1 MMRTPIQILCAL
13 ILIAGI
19 AVLGSAGESVAEIY
33 AVKPGDI
40 VEVTV
45 IEDSSLNR
53 RVLVGPD
60 GRISVPLAGSVEA
73 AGRTLPQIE
82 RALQT
87 ALEGNFVRPP
97 TVSVALVSLGPP
109 ELLEEELEE
118 IVIHSVYVVGEVLRP
133 GRYEYDAE
141 KPISVLQAITLAGG
155 PGVFANRKKIQV
167 RDVDGTTETL
177 AIYDYKAVEKGI
189 GAAGLGM
196 TLSDGA
202 VIVVPERGIFD

>member
-1 MMRTPIQILCAL
+1 MRSPIQILFAL
-13 ILIAGI
+13 LLVASI
-19 AVLGSAGESVAEIY
+19 AVLGSAGESAAEAY
-33 AVKPGDI
+33 TVKPGDI

-60 GRISVPLAGSVEA
+60 GRISVPLAGSISA
-73 AGRTLPQIE
+73 SGRTLTEIE
-82 RALQT
+82 RSLQT

-109 ELLEEELEE
+109 DLLEEDLEE
-118 IVIHSVYVVGEVLRP
+118 VVIHSVYVVGEVLRP

-155 PGVFANRKKIQV
+155 PGVFASRKKIQV
-167 RDVDGTTETL
+167 RDIDSETETL
-177 AIYDYKAVEKGI
+177 AIYNYKAVEKGV

>member
-1 MMRTPIQILCAL
+1 MRTPIQILCAL

-19 AVLGSAGESVAEIY
+19 AVLGSAGESVAESY

-60 GRISVPLAGSVEA
+60 GRISVPLAGSIEA

-82 RALQT
+82 RSLQT

-109 ELLEEELEE
+109 EFLQEELEE

-189 GAAGLGM
+189 GAAGLG
-196 TLSDGA
+196 TILSDGA
-202 VIVVPERGIFD
+202 VILVPERGIFD

>member
-1 MMRTPIQILCAL
+1 MRTPIQILCAL

-19 AVLGSAGESVAEIY
+19 AVLGSSGESVAEVY
-33 AVKPGDI
+33 TVKPGDI

-45 IEDSSLNR
+45 IEDPSLNR

-60 GRISVPLAGSVEA
+60 GRISVPLAGSIAVS
-73 AGRTLPQIE
+73 GRTLTEIE
-82 RALQT
+82 GALQS

-97 TVSVALVSLGPP
+97 TVSAALVSLGPAD
-109 ELLEEELEE
+109 LLLEELEE

-141 KPISVLQAITLAGG
+141 KPISALQAITLAGG
-155 PGVFANRKKIQV
+155 PGVFANRKKIQI
-167 RDVDGTTETL
+167 RDVDGTSETL

>member
-19 AVLGSAGESVAEIY
+19 AVLGSAGESVAESY

-60 GRISVPLAGSVEA
+60 GRISVPLAGSIEA

-82 RALQT
+82 RSLQT

-109 ELLEEELEE
+109 EFLQEELEE

-189 GAAGLGM
+189 GAAGLG
-196 TLSDGA
+196 TILSDGA
-202 VIVVPERGIFD
+202 VILVPERGIFD

>member
-1 MMRTPIQILCAL
+1 MRTPIQILCAL

>member
-1 MMRTPIQILCAL
+1 MRTPIQFLCAL
-13 ILIAGI
+13 LLVAGI
-19 AVLGSAGESVAEIY
+19 AVLGSTRESAAEVY
-33 AVKPGDI
+33 TLKPGDI

-60 GRISVPLAGSVEA
+60 GRISVPLAGSIA
-73 AGRTLPQIE
+73 ASGRTLSQIE
-82 RALQT
+82 SALQS

-97 TVSVALVSLGPP
+97 TVSAALVSLGPP
-109 ELLEEELEE
+109 DLLDEELEE

-167 RDVDGTTETL
+167 RDIDGTTETL
-177 AIYDYKAVEKGI
+177 AIYDYKAVEKGF

>member
-1 MMRTPIQILCAL
+1 M
-13 ILIAGI
+13 AGI
-19 AVLGSAGESVAEIY
+19 AVLGSAGESNADSY
-33 AVKPGDI
+33 AVKPGVI

-60 GRISVPLAGSVEA
+60 GRISVPLAGSIEA

-82 RALQT
+82 RALQS

-97 TVSVALVSLGPP
+97 TVSVALVALGPP
-109 ELLEEELEE
+109 EFLEEELEE

-155 PGVFANRKKIQV
+155 PGGIANGKKIQV
-167 RDVDGTTETL
+167 REVDGTTETL
-177 AIYDYKAVEKGI
+177 ASNGYKAEEKGI
-189 GAAGLGM
+189 GAAALGV
-196 TLSDGA
+196 TVAAGA
-202 VIVVPERGIFD
+202 T

>member
-1 MMRTPIQILCAL
+1 MRTPIQILCAL
-13 ILIAGI
+13 ILVAGI
-19 AVLGSAGESVAEIY
+19 AVLGSAGESFAEAY

-60 GRISVPLAGSVEA
+60 GRISVPLAGSVVA
-73 AGRTLPQIE
+73 AGRTLGEIE

-87 ALEGNFVRPP
+87 SLEGNFVRPP
-97 TVSVALVSLGPP
+97 TVSAALVSLGPP
-109 ELLEEELEE
+109 EFLEEELEE

-177 AIYDYKAVEKGI
+177 ALYNYKAVEKGI